1 MTTPTPDRYA
11 DQWADVIDA
20 EVWAAVRRLS
30 RIGADA
36 WRVAAFFTRAREGGR

>member
-1 MTTPTPDRYA
+1 MTTPTTDRYA
-11 DQWADVIDA
+11 SQWADVIDA
-20 EVWAAVRRLS
+20 ELWGDLRRLS